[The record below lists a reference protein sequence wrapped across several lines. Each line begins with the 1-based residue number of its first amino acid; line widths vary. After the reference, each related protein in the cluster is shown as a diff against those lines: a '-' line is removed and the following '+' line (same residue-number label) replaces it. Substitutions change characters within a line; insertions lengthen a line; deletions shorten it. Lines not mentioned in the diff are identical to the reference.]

1 MALDYNTH
9 LTHCHI
15 VGRASEKN
23 STEWRVIPEI
33 VAFVVEGK
41 SARSAAAAANTIK
54 PERIK
59 IMKRRISI
67 TLTILS
73 LLLGLGLLGLWLPAT
88 TTGGSLPALQ
98 GEAALN
104 RLKTPDGLQV
114 ETGGD
119 EGRSHHLGMKL
130 RSAVYGERQM
140 AARAGRLTDSGAR
153 AGIRHELRHS
163 ESTDQSG
170 ITEWRIDSVR
180 ARGDEREGSTSQPHV
195 VLVHPLARGVWT
207 APTIQEG
214 IEMVAPGGRVFVLPE
229 TYPERLTVSKGVTV
243 QGIGGP
249 AWPVIIEPPDI
260 PPSVIEVATSEPVV
274 LRGLTVHVP
283 GSAGIRG
290 IGAVD
295 LTVEWT
301 KVLAVNPPIDADTL
315 ITVAN
320 NLADGRRARMVV
332 RHNFI
337 DGTVPNPPFAQNF
350 GVRPEGDVDA
360 LIERNVIRR
369 TGGACIFV
377 LPRSDLGGELNADI
391 LDNDLDECHPAG
403 RVAAII
409 VGPFGANL
417 PSPTRPITA
426 TGTVNI
432 IGNKIANSTGACLN
446 SAIDYEVFSGRIER
460 NRIESVVKP
469 CAAPTGRNL
478 PAAIWIGRL
487 TPAHPF
493 PPVTPTVRFNDIV
506 GNAHAGLGIAPNQ
519 TIPID
524 ASCNYWGSES
534 GPSGLG
540 AGTGDAIVVQPGGAA
555 PEFMP
560 FATKPIAGR
569 KVKRCSQP
577 QQSQ

>member
-1 MALDYNTH
+1 
-9 LTHCHI
+9 
-15 VGRASEKN
+15 
-23 STEWRVIPEI
+23 
-33 VAFVVEGK
+33 
-41 SARSAAAAANTIK
+41 
-54 PERIK
+54 
-59 IMKRRISI
+59 MKRRISI
-67 TLTILS
+67 NLTVLS
-73 LLLGLGLLGLWLPAT
+73 LLLGFGLLGLWLPSM
-88 TTGGSLPALQ
+88 TTGGSLPVLQ

-104 RLKTPDGLQV
+104 DLKTAAGLQV
-114 ETGGD
+114 ESGGAD
-119 EGRSHHLGMKL
+119 GRSHRLGMKL
-130 RSAVYGERQM
+130 RSAGYGERQM
-140 AARAGRLTDSGAR
+140 AARAGRLPARGAR
-153 AGIRHELRHS
+153 AEIRHELRHS
-163 ESTDQSG
+163 EISTDQSG
-170 ITEWRIDSVR
+170 INEWRIDSDQ
-180 ARGDEREGSTSQPHV
+180 ARGDERDSSMSQPHV
-195 VLVHPLARGVWT
+195 VLVHPLARGGWT

-214 IEMVAPGGRVFVLPE
+214 IEMVAPGGRVFVLPG

-249 AWPVIIEPPDI
+249 ARPVIVAPPDST
-260 PPSVIEVATSEPVV
+260 PSVIEVATSEPVV

-320 NLADGRRARMVV
+320 NLADGRRARLVV

-337 DGTVPNPPFAQNF
+337 DGAAPNPPLSQNF
-350 GVRPEGDVDA
+350 AVRPEGDVDA

-377 LPRSDLGGELNADI
+377 VTRSDLGGELNADI

-417 PSPTRPITA
+417 PSPTRPVTA

-432 IGNKIANSTGACLN
+432 IGNKIANSSGACLT
-446 SAIDYEVFSGRIER
+446 SAIDYEVYTGRIER

-519 TIPID
+519 TTPID

-540 AGTGDAIVVQPGGAA
+540 GGTGDAIVVQPGGAA

-569 KVKRCSQP
+569 KAKGCSQP